1 MVSCRETELPVAVQA
16 ALVLLLLY
24 ASVSCR
30 AGDFAAEHPQDNHQR
45 DRYADGVDSVG
56 EVYDGLFRL
65 GRVGL

>member
-30 AGDFAAEHPQDNHQR
+30 AGDFAAEHPKIITNAIGMQM
-45 DRYADGVDSVG
+45 VLIPSG